1 MVYPS
6 TYNEMFVWIGID
18 QFRQYFDLTDDQL
31 ESLYES
37 MRTKKS
43 LSVVGKPD
51 GTILNQLTNGTV
63 EEIKT
68 NSHVPDIMEAV
79 AVTATGMS
87 IRYTAAYLAAQRA
100 ASSSIGGSGSNSNN
114 SNKKNNNNT

>member
-79 AVTATGMS
+79 AVTLKLIIMTEG
-87 IRYTAAYLAAQRA
+87 Q
-100 ASSSIGGSGSNSNN
+100 SGSAEVITPKQMMS
-114 SNKKNNNNT
+114 TPV